1 MYKELSWSPFSKGLK
16 LLGKM
21 KDDVDTVMVDV
32 KKDDSVKEVVCNKI
46 YVFVCI
52 WSSERLKI
60 S

>member
-1 MYKELSWSPFSKGLK
+1 
-16 LLGKM
+16 M